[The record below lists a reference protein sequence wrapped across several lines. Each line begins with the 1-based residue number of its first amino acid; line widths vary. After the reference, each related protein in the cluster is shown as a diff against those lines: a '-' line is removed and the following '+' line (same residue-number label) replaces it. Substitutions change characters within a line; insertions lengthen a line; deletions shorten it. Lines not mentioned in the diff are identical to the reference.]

1 LITQADRVSLVTN
14 RQIRAAGEAL
24 AAAFVDDPLCVY
36 TQPDVH
42 ARLDQFAWF
51 FAQLVRD
58 SVAHGGA
65 YCHSSLGRPDGV
77 AVWQPPEAEVWQP
90 PEAEDPTPDLEEL
103 EQRFGREAYE
113 RFIASR
119 HFERVRSQ
127 CTAGRPHWY
136 LSALGVRPGSQRQG
150 IGAALLEP
158 GLRNADQD
166 DLPCYLETFVPENVR
181 FYEHRGFELL
191 AAGLHLESRIAIWAM
206 KREPSSTCLG

>member
-1 LITQADRVSLVTN
+1 VITQADRVSLVTN
-14 RQIRAAGEAL
+14 RQIHPAGEAL
-24 AAAFVDDPLCVY
+24 AAAFADDPLCVY

-58 SVAHGGA
+58 GVAHGGA

-77 AVWQPPEAEVWQP
+77 AVWQL

-103 EQRFGREAYE
+103 EQHFGGEAYE
-113 RFIASR
+113 RFIAYR

-127 CTAGRPHWY
+127 CMAGRPHWY
-136 LSALGVRPGSQRQG
+136 LSALGVRPGSQGQG
-150 IGAALLEP
+150 IGGALLEP

-166 DLPCYLETFVPENVR
+166 DLPCYLETFVAENVR

-206 KREPSSTCLG
+206 KREPSST